1 VWRDIKSTNWR
12 TLLALSNRDAQIVTG
27 MVSRGDKQHDIA
39 AWFGENQARIVE
51 VSEGSHGSV
60 SAAPDADLFPKGSP
74 GPKGRRLRGAV
85 KNAITALEGGDT
97 AKALGALQ
105 TGLETFNSDE
115 A

>member
-1 VWRDIKSTNWR
+1 M
-12 TLLALSNRDAQIVTG
+12 ALTNRDAQIVMG
-27 MVSRGDKQHDIA
+27 MISRGDKQHDIA

-51 VSEGSHGSV
+51 VSDGSHGTV
-60 SAAPDADLFPKGSP
+60 SSAPEADLFPKGSP

-97 AKALGALQ
+97 AKALDALR
-105 TGLETFNSDE
+105 TGLDRFNSYE